1 MKKALSSA
9 VWGVCLFV
17 CPVEKKKKVA
27 RRIGGSV
34 ANTLKKC
41 ILAGAR
47 TERDS
52 FVLSKK

>member
-17 CPVEKKKKVA
+17 CPVEKKKVA

-41 ILAGAR
+41 ILVGAR

-52 FVLSKK
+52 FGLSKK